1 MCPGSQEQFCSLLRI
16 GCSLRPCGRL
26 PVIFASFLKDG
37 HLAILGGI
45 SARFVISGQD
55 VGEQFA
61 LVEHPMEP
69 HALAAPDAPASSRE
83 RVYFRPR
90 GPKTSRMRPE
100 IERSISISRSSREAP
115 TLSSFTRFNCAGVS
129 LSKP

>member
-1 MCPGSQEQFCSLLRI
+1 MCTGSQEQFCSLLRI
-16 GCSLRPCGRL
+16 GCSLRPYGRL

-69 HALAAPDAPASSRE
+69 HALAAPMHRHHRE
-83 RVYFRPR
+83 NEYTFVLEGRRHH
-90 GPKTSRMRPE
+90 G
-100 IERSISISRSSREAP
+100 
-115 TLSSFTRFNCAGVS
+115 
-129 LSKP
+129 